1 MNSDNEL
8 DSNSNSLAEAEVD
21 TTVEK
26 PADRSEYDFE
36 DSNTGDSN
44 QQTVESRTLEQ
55 APEEVEVEIGQ
66 KRGRAPRT
74 PKPAAAAAAAA
85 ASNRARENDSSPP
98 RKSARIA
105 SNK

>member
-8 DSNSNSLAEAEVD
+8 DSNSNSLAEADVD
-21 TTVEK
+21 PTVEK

-44 QQTVESRTLEQ
+44 QLTESKPMEQ
-55 APEEVEVEIGQ
+55 ASEEVEVEIGQ
-66 KRGRAPRT
+66 KRGRAPRVSRT
-74 PKPAAAAAAAA
+74 PAPAA
-85 ASNRARENDSSPP
+85 ASNRSRENDSSPP

-105 SNK
+105 STK

>member
-8 DSNSNSLAEAEVD
+8 DSNSNSLAEAEID

-44 QQTVESRTLEQ
+44 QQQAESKTVEQ

-66 KRGRAPRT
+66 KRGRAPRA
-74 PKPAAAAAAAA
+74 PKQAAA
-85 ASNRARENDSSPP
+85 ASNRSRENDSSPP